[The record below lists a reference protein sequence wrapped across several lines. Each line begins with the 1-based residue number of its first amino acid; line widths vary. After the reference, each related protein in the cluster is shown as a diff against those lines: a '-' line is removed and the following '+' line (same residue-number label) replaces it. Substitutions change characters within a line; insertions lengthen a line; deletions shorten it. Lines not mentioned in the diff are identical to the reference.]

1 MIVKKKKD
9 AAEVTPVTLQAT
21 AKAVKTRGAR
31 RGAAKAAASN
41 QRAAEVQATKPRIA
55 NAGAANPL
63 ITVAIPCYNE
73 EAILDTTYKRIKR
86 ACEAQGL
93 SYEIIFGND
102 GSSDRTLKMLK
113 AFASADSHVRVTSH
127 YPNRGAGYTYR
138 EMWAAARG
146 DIIIHMDADLA
157 MPAEV
162 ALPALL
168 TPLKDSAEVAI
179 GSRYV
184 GVKADYPLKR
194 RIFSKG
200 YIMLGRCLFRLDVN
214 DTQTGFIAFYRN
226 ILPALD
232 PRADGFEILVEIIA
246 QAKAAG
252 FRVAE
257 VGLPWF
263 HDTTSG
269 ETQVW
274 SESLKI
280 LVGTLRVRRRFS
292 RFKFKRRTGG
302 ASECHGLN
310 GPGASL
316 SGQDASRVELEAS
329 RTLKGK
335 GKR

>member
-1 MIVKKKKD
+1 
-9 AAEVTPVTLQAT
+9 
-21 AKAVKTRGAR
+21 
-31 RGAAKAAASN
+31 
-41 QRAAEVQATKPRIA
+41 
-55 NAGAANPL
+55 
-63 ITVAIPCYNE
+63 
-73 EAILDTTYKRIKR
+73 
-86 ACEAQGL
+86 
-93 SYEIIFGND
+93 
-102 GSSDRTLKMLK
+102 
-113 AFASADSHVRVTSH
+113 VRVTSH
-127 YPNRGAGYTYR
+127 YPNRCAGYTYR

-146 DIIIHMDADLA
+146 DIIVHMDADLA

-168 TPLKDSAEVAI
+168 APLKDNAEVAI

-184 GVKADYPLKR
+184 GLKAHYPLKR

-200 YIMLGRCLFRLDVN
+200 YIMLGRFLFDLDVN

-252 FRVAE
+252 FRIAE

-269 ETQVW
+269 ETEVW

-280 LVGTLRVRRRFS
+280 LVGTLRVRRRLS
-292 RFKFKRRTGG
+292 RLKLKRRSGG
-302 ASECHGLN
+302 VSEGHGLD
-310 GPGASL
+310 GPGAGL
-316 SGQDASRVELEAS
+316 SRQDATRVEPGAG